1 MISDLLLGGREM
13 DASSSSSSL
22 ETYIAGIPN
31 RAVKLLLLNVLYPK
45 MVKQILMLLLLRGT
59 YLEVCF
65 PSLSHQSKLMSVAE
79 MVHLA

>member
-1 MISDLLLGGREM
+1 MMISDLLLGGHEV

-22 ETYIAGIPN
+22 ETYMAGIPN
-31 RAVKLLLLNVLYPK
+31 SAVKLLNVLYPK
-45 MVKQILMLLLLRGT
+45 MVKQILMLLLLRST

-65 PSLSHQSKLMSVAE
+65 PSLSRQSKLMSVAE